1 MKVLRIIVVTAI
13 LVNLAAARTYR
24 KYQPLE
30 SEEDDSSF
38 LSMFQSE
45 QAPID
50 PCYDERGNPK
60 RCIPDFVNAAFSR
73 PVVSTSTC
81 GDPPSRHCSTNADKR
96 GELVRTCDICDEGS
110 LKLRH
115 PASYL
120 TDLNNPSNLTCWM
133 SEPFSNPTQN
143 VSLTLSLD
151 KKYELTYVS
160 LSFCGPKPD
169 SLALYKSSDHG
180 KSWQPFQFY
189 SSSCRKTYGRPNRA
203 DITNDNEHEALCT
216 DTTSIPT
223 ENRIA
228 FSTLEGRPSAYEFDT
243 SPVLQDWVT
252 ATDIKVVFNKLI
264 NYQENSLEDD
274 DEFDQEG
281 GNDTMLTQ
289 ATQPVSGASG
299 GATSEDGQYFYAV
312 SDLAVGGRCKCNGHA
327 AKCARDESG
336 ENVCDCRHNT
346 AGRDCEKCK
355 PFHFDRPWARATAGD
370 ANPCAG
376 LEMQLK
382 PQELLLLEAN
392 ACPDIRI
399 HKICHFRGETTPIAL
414 LATTFEFTT
423 KTKKLPISDGA
434 SGSLLLLFAP
444 LQQSGSKAPVWY

>member
-1 MKVLRIIVVTAI
+1 MVPRPYQMTVCEMRIIVVTVTLI
-13 LVNLAAARTYR
+13 GLAAGRTYR

-60 RCIPDFVNAAFSR
+60 RCIPDFVNAAFNR
-73 PVVSTSTC
+73 PVISTSTC
-81 GDPPSRHCSTNADKR
+81 GNPPTRHCSTNADKR
-96 GELVRTCDICDEGS
+96 GELIRTCDICDEGS
-110 LKLRH
+110 AKLCH
-115 PASYL
+115 PPSYL

-133 SEPFSNPTQN
+133 SEPFSSPSQN
-143 VSLTLSLD
+143 VTLTLSLD

-169 SLALYKSSDHG
+169 SLALYKSSDYG
-180 KSWQPFQFY
+180 KTWQPFQFY

-216 DTTSIPT
+216 DTASIPT

-228 FSTLEGRPSAYEFDT
+228 FSTLEGRPSAYDFDT

-281 GNDTMLTQ
+281 GNDTMQAQ
-289 ATQPVSGASG
+289 ATQPISASNG
-299 GATSEDGQYFYAV
+299 GGTSEDGQYFYAV

-327 AKCARDESG
+327 AKCARDENG
-336 ENVCDCRHNT
+336 ESICDCRHNT

-370 ANPCAG
+370 ANPCVGKWSSALSVRLFWG
-376 LEMQLK
+376 QKNSTHTSRFNTRE
-382 PQELLLLEAN
+382 PCLLNFKRNKIGQRYNRWKLCFSFLL
-392 ACPDIRI
+392 
-399 HKICHFRGETTPIAL
+399 T
-414 LATTFEFTT
+414 
-423 KTKKLPISDGA
+423 
-434 SGSLLLLFAP
+434 
-444 LQQSGSKAPVWY
+444 